1 MAHANLNNRQPKSRL
16 ELEPHQIIL
25 RPLVTEKGIH
35 RSTRHNQ
42 YAFQVN
48 PLADK
53 VSVREAI
60 EKLYPNVKVTKV
72 ATQTRKGKNRRYRH
86 RLGQTKNWKKAIV
99 TLDPEHGEIEFF

>member
-1 MAHANLNNRQPKSRL
+1 MAHANINNRQPKSRL
-16 ELEPHQIIL
+16 TLEPHQIIL

-53 VSVREAI
+53 ISVREAI
-60 EKLYPNVKVTKV
+60 EILYNSKS
-72 ATQTRKGKNRRYRH
+72 YR
-86 RLGQTKNWKKAIV
+86 
-99 TLDPEHGEIEFF
+99 

>member
-1 MAHANLNNRQPKSRL
+1 MAHANINNRQSKSRL

-48 PLADK
+48 SLADK
-53 VSVREAI
+53 ISVREAI

>member
-1 MAHANLNNRQPKSRL
+1 MAHAKINNRQPKSRL

-48 PLADK
+48 SLADK

-72 ATQTRKGKNRRYRH
+72 ATQTRKGKKRRYRH
-86 RLGQTKNWKKAIV
+86 RLGQTKSWKKAIV

>member
-1 MAHANLNNRQPKSRL
+1 MAHAIINNRQPKSKL
-16 ELEPHQIIL
+16 TLEPHQIIL

-53 VSVREAI
+53 ISVRVAI
-60 EKLYPNVKVTKV
+60 EILYPNVKVTKV
-72 ATQTRKGKNRRYRH
+72 ATQNGPGKNRRYRK
-86 RLGQTKNWKKAIV
+86 RLGEKKKWKKAIV
-99 TLDPEHGEIEFF
+99 TLDPEHGEIEFV

>member
-1 MAHANLNNRQPKSRL
+1 MAHANINNRQPKSKL
-16 ELEPHQIIL
+16 TLEPHQIIL

-53 VSVREAI
+53 ISVREAI
-60 EKLYPNVKVTKV
+60 EILYPNVKVTKV
-72 ATQTRKGKNRRYRH
+72 ATQNRIGKNRRYRN
-86 RLGQTKNWKKAIV
+86 RLGQTKKWKKAIV